1 MSLLSWLCGPCFA
14 GPREV
19 SDDVSQVKVRP
30 TWDGR
35 LEAVG
40 SREERRVEAT
50 GGLPCLAFQPQ
61 QAVIVTEDCP
71 DHWDP
76 INLSAEVH
84 RAHRV

>member
-1 MSLLSWLCGPCFA
+1 MTLLSWLCGPCWT
-14 GPREV
+14 GSREA
-19 SDDVSQVKVRP
+19 SDDVSQVTVRP

-35 LEAVG
+35 FEVVG
-40 SREERRVEAT
+40 ARTEKPVEAT
-50 GGLPCLAFQPQ
+50 GGLPCLAFQAQ
-61 QAVIVTEDCP
+61 QAVIVTEHCP